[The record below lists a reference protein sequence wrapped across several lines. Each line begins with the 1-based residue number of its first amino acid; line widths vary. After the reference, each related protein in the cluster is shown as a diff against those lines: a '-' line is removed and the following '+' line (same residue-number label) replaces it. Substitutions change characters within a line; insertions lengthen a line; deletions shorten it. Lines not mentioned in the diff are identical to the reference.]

1 MCVTGGL
8 GGVHYLFSTQQKK
21 DVVAHKEYYYYKNG
35 SVMYREPVVKGK
47 GKEEKIRT
55 DGRAVTRV
63 RLPIKSDNNR
73 REKPHRRCLGYRA
86 PAAAAVAFIHIRIP

>member
-1 MCVTGGL
+1 VCNWGV

-35 SVMYREPVVKGK
+35 SVMYREPVVVKGK
-47 GKEEKIRT
+47 GEKIRT